1 MELHDHFHL
10 RDTHRDDD
18 LFVNLSWSLSGASF
32 RPFSHAHTF
41 WYLDVLML
49 LLLRDIFWYV
59 DLIHLWTWMTRITH
73 LVMDDWVSFV
83 FFRPTTHLMPYRG
96 IFSFWLRFVN
106 LHWFAWSF
114 LFMRYMSSWQP
125 FFILRWFPS
134 GAFLELLNQ
143 AHTFFFDG
151 FISGA

>member
-32 RPFSHAHTF
+32 KPFSHAHTF

-96 IFSFWLRFVN
+96 IFPFRLRFVN
-106 LHWFAWSF
+106 LHWFAWSS
-114 LFMRYMSSWQP
+114 LFMRYMSSWQS

-134 GAFLELLNQ
+134 GAFLKPLNQ